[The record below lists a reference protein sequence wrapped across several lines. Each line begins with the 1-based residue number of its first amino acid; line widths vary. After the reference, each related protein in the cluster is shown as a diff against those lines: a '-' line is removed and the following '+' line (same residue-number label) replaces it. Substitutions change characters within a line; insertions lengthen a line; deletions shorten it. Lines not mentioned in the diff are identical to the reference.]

1 MDIADWRKKIDE
13 LDRELVRLLNERA
26 RCVLDIGQIKRTNSL
41 PIQEPRREREV
52 FQNTLQVSTG
62 PLEGGALQ
70 RIFQQIV
77 EECRDLQRELFNKKN
92 HRKPR
97 ED

>member
-13 LDRELVRLLNERA
+13 LDREMVHLLNERA
-26 RCVLDIGQIKRTNSL
+26 RCSLEIGQIKRTDGL

-52 FQNTLQVSTG
+52 FQQALEASSG
-62 PLEGGALQ
+62 PLEDGALQ

-77 EECRDLQRELFNKKN
+77 EECRGLQRELSNKKN
-92 HRKPR
+92 HREPG
-97 ED
+97 EE